1 MLYHFQNYVLDNSVT
16 YGYYNV
22 QNAINDFINVI
33 LSHTGNVSEIGDLT
47 DDDFLNMVEKMKN
60 NK

>member
-1 MLYHFQNYVLDNSVT
+1 MGKISEIMAKSQDITINE
-16 YGYYNV
+16 
-22 QNAINDFINVI
+22 NAINDFINVI

-47 DDDFLNMVEKMKN
+47 DDDFLTMVEKMKN